1 MGRALIL
8 LAVLLAL
15 VATGCGSKPKSVTK
29 AQYEQ
34 RLAGIGHDLYVA
46 ANALGSS
53 TNTQIFNNNVD
64 KLKKVVHDAAKELNG
79 VRPPGLAAQRQN
91 ARLVHAYKELE
102 KQFDAV
108 KDERRVSYPRAVA
121 ALQRVQ
127 ASPAAQATIAAA
139 QQLRKLGF
147 KVPVFATIGGSA

>member
-1 MGRALIL
+1 VGRALVL
-8 LAVLLAL
+8 LTVLLAL
-15 VATGCGSKPKSVTK
+15 VATGCGSKPKPVTK

-34 RLAGIGHDLYVA
+34 RLAQIGHDLYLA

-64 KLKKVVHDAAKELNG
+64 KLKKVVHDAAKDLNG
-79 VRPPGLAAQRQN
+79 VRPPGLAAQQQN
-91 ARLVHAYKELE
+91 ARLVHAYRELE
-102 KQFDAV
+102 KQFDKV
-108 KDERRVSYPRAVA
+108 KDERRISYPRAIA
-121 ALQRVQ
+121 ALQAVQ
-127 ASPAAQATIAAA
+127 KSPAAQQTIAAA